1 MLEVFLFVNPI
12 GYRCLSIEHTLKKV
26 LSELNTPATFTFV
39 PYVSVPVVNTYMTFN
54 HLDKLNLPL
63 RNRLTQNAYA
73 ATLDFKAVSFQGRHK
88 SRQFLMNLQYLINVD
103 KQNYNQETIKE
114 ALRQANVDLDWFLEE
129 RRNPELKQLCAA
141 DEALINEYHITDT
154 PTLIAYNH
162 ASHTNQN
169 GILVENCMS
178 YVLLYQVLKR
188 LLNDENFN
196 TIQDYDR
203 SVSIRRLNSHLNT
216 I

>member
-26 LSELNTPATFTFV
+26 ISELNTEVTFTFV

-63 RNRLTQNAYA
+63 RNRLTQDAYA
-73 ATLDFKAVSFQGRHK
+73 AALDFKAVSFQGRKK
-88 SRQFLMNLQYLINVD
+88 SRQFLMNLQYLINVEKLQYD
-103 KQNYNQETIKE
+103 NGTVKKALKQ
-114 ALRQANVDLDWFLEE
+114 AHVDLDWFLEE
-129 RRNPELKQLCAA
+129 RQNPDLRELCAA

-154 PTLIAYNH
+154 PTIIAYNH
-162 ASHTNQN
+162 ASETNQA
-169 GILVENCMS
+169 GILIENCMS
-178 YVLLYQVLKR
+178 YALIRQTLER
-188 LLNDENFN
+188 LVNDEFFN
-196 TIQDYDR
+196 TEPIHEQKQP
-203 SVSIRRLNSHLNT
+203 LGNTPHLNT